1 MSDLTECFKHN
12 LFLISPNEIGIV
24 AKKKTKLH
32 STGVSL
38 MKPKILDFVVIPFE
52 LAPYQAIEED
62 HEDGFQSST
71 EY

>member
-1 MSDLTECFKHN
+1 MSDFTECFFKHK
-12 LFLISPNEIGIV
+12 LLISPNEIGIV

-62 HEDGFQSST
+62 HEDGFLSSR